1 MIPKTLTGQV
11 ADLYYRLA
19 EIERRARNRKRTGT
33 IAEVGSGENAG
44 KYRVQL
50 SEQGGKPFLSP
61 WMKARTV
68 GAGGVKIDVVRI
80 VGEQVDVVSES
91 GDLTDASIDLSTYSD
106 ENARANGENVPLHIK
121 IGDAIF
127 EMSGNG
133 LTVTAGTI
141 RLTGDVIIDG
151 PVAISGDSLTHNGA
165 NVGDSHIHPESIGI
179 LTGPPQ

>member
-68 GAGGVKIDVVRI
+68 GAGGVKIDVVRT
-80 VGEQVDVVSES
+80 VGEQVDVISES

-106 ENARANGENVPLHIK
+106 VNARANGENVPLHIK
-121 IGDAIF
+121 IGDAVLA
-127 EMSGNG
+127 MSGDEVRI
-133 LTVTAGTI
+133 LAGKI
-141 RLTGDVIIDG
+141 ILDGEVHLGGEGGQLLHRKGDVD
-151 PVAISGDSLTHNGA
+151 SGGDTA
-165 NVGDSHIHPESIGI
+165 VGSA
-179 LTGPPQ
+179 TRVFAV